1 MYKNMQL
8 ALFGVCLVAP
18 FMAMAQEDAMR
29 IEKRLRPDTLE
40 IHTCHSV
47 HLPD

>member
-1 MYKNMQL
+1 MNKNTQL
-8 ALFGVCLVAP
+8 TLLGVCLVAP
-18 FMAMAQEDAMR
+18 FMAMAQQGAKR